1 MAKLWAIAIGI
12 NQYQYFQPLGYGSA
26 DAEVLRNFLVE
37 QAGFPKE
44 QCLLMT
50 DSSVPMG
57 DKSTLPTKNNIL
69 QLVENLAANSWEA
82 QDKLWFF
89 FSGYGINYEGQDY
102 LIPIEGDSQ
111 RVQET
116 GIEIRQLMQTLQVSQ
131 LEVLL
136 LIDFNRAFG
145 TKADSYIG
153 QETIELAQE
162 LQISTILS
170 CQPEQ
175 FSHESSELGH
185 GFFTAALLEALRYGN
200 TNNLAGLESYLSV
213 RTPELCQHHWRPTQN
228 PIAFI
233 ASPQQFLF
241 EQEFEQEFKQ
251 EFEQEEVKSNTD
263 EALSV
268 LGSRE
273 TFTARSAP
281 KLEETPVNNP
291 LINNDTNKNDNS
303 SQVTPVV
310 AKSSPTSPQI
320 AEQTEK
326 ISSVPNNS
334 LIPKNEAENTKQK
347 AENKKINNASNKWL
361 LLGCVGSLIFGGLFL
376 VAFLYQQS
384 RSQIKLT
391 VVKPLPSNYENLEKQ
406 QPSKLRVNNSNSQE
420 TIQAMLELEK
430 MSLDA
435 NQASDLSK
443 AIATAQNIQL
453 GEANYKRA
461 RENIKVWSGMIL
473 DLAKNRAENMEYSNA
488 IQAAKFITKEE
499 PNYQEAQKAINQWQI
514 ESKKYLS
521 NKTLLE
527 AAQALIKPSQAS
539 TYNRAI
545 EVAKRVRSSEPGY
558 NMAQES
564 INRWSQQI
572 LQLAKNRANNKQYSS
587 AIATATLAPEDTAA
601 YAEAQKLIKQWQQQV
616 QGN

>member
-12 NQYQYFQPLGYGSA
+12 NQYQYFQPLGCGSA
-26 DAEVLRNFLVE
+26 DAEVLRGFLVE
-37 QAGFPKE
+37 QAGFPEE

-57 DKSTLPTKNNIL
+57 DKPTLPTKNNIL
-69 QLVENLAANSWEA
+69 QLLEDLAANFWEPE
-82 QDKLWFF
+82 DKLWFF
-89 FSGYGINYEGQDY
+89 FSGYGISYDGQDY

-111 RVQET
+111 RVKET
-116 GIEIRQLMQTLQVSQ
+116 GIEIRQLMQTLQVSG

-136 LIDFNRAFG
+136 LMDFNRAFG
-145 TKADSYIG
+145 TKADSSIG

-185 GFFTAALLEALRYGN
+185 GFFTATLLEALRYGN
-200 TNNLAGLESYLSV
+200 TSNLAGLESYLSV

-233 ASPQQFLF
+233 ASPQQALF
-241 EQEFEQEFKQ
+241 EAEFEQEK
-251 EFEQEEVKSNTD
+251 VKSNTE

-281 KLEETPVNNP
+281 KLEEEPVNNP
-291 LINNDTNKNDNS
+291 LNNNDDS
-303 SQVTPVV
+303 SQVTPVIT
-310 AKSSPTSPQI
+310 KSPPISIASSQI
-320 AEQTEK
+320 AEQPEK
-326 ISSVPNNS
+326 SSVPNPS
-334 LIPKNEAENTKQK
+334 PIPTNKAETEEK
-347 AENKKINNASNKWL
+347 AENKNIENTENTSNKLL
-361 LLGCVGSLIFGGLFL
+361 LLGCVGSLIVGGLLL

-384 RSQIKLT
+384 RSQVKLT
-391 VVKPLPSNYENLEKQ
+391 VVKPLPSNYERVEKP
-406 QPSKLRVNNSNSQE
+406 QPPKPQVNNSNSPE

-435 NQASDLSK
+435 NQASDLSQ
-443 AIATAQNIQL
+443 AIATAKNIQR
-453 GEANYKRA
+453 GEANYQQA
-461 RENIKVWSGMIL
+461 RKNIQVWSGMIL
-473 DLAKNRAENMEYSNA
+473 DLARNRAENMEYSNA
-488 IQAAKFITKEE
+488 IKAAGLITKEE
-499 PNYQEAQKAINQWQI
+499 PNYQEAQKAIQQWQI

-558 NMAQES
+558 DMAQQS
-564 INRWSQQI
+564 INQWSLEI

-601 YAEAQKLIKQWQQQV
+601 YAEAQQLIKQWQQQV
-616 QGN
+616 QSN

>member
-26 DAEVLRNFLVE
+26 DAEALRDFLVE
-37 QAGFPKE
+37 QAGFPEE

-50 DSSVPMG
+50 DSSVPIG
-57 DKSTLPTKNNIL
+57 DKPTLPTKNNIL
-69 QLVENLAANSWEA
+69 QLIEDLAASSWQP
-82 QDKLWFF
+82 QDKLWLF
-89 FSGYGINYEGQDY
+89 FSGYGITYEGQDY
-102 LIPIEGDSQ
+102 LMPIEGDSK
-111 RVQET
+111 RVTET
-116 GIEIRQLMQTLQVSQ
+116 AIEIRQLMQTLQVAG

-136 LIDFNRAFG
+136 LMDFNRAFG
-145 TKADSYIG
+145 VSADSFIG

-185 GFFTAALLEALRYGN
+185 GFFTATLLEALRYGN

-233 ASPQQFLF
+233 ASPQQALF
-241 EQEFEQEFKQ
+241 EKEFAQEKVTNNT
-251 EFEQEEVKSNTD
+251 EEPV
-263 EALSV
+263 SV
-268 LGSRE
+268 LDSRE

-281 KLEETPVNNP
+281 KLEEKPVNNP
-291 LINNDTNKNDNS
+291 LNNNDDS

-310 AKSSPTSPQI
+310 TKSPPISTASPQV
-320 AEQTEK
+320 AEKSEN
-326 ISSVPNNS
+326 ISSVPKTFPIS
-334 LIPKNEAENTKQK
+334 TTQAENTEEK
-347 AENKKINNASNKWL
+347 AENKNSENASSNKWL
-361 LLGCVGSLIFGGLFL
+361 LLGCTGSLILGGLFL

-391 VVKPLPSNYENLEKQ
+391 VVKPLPNSYERLEKQ
-406 QPSKLRVNNSNSQE
+406 QPTKPQNNNSNSQE

-430 MSLDA
+430 MSLNA

-443 AIATAQNIQL
+443 AIITAKNIKR
-453 GEANYKRA
+453 GEAGYKQA
-461 RENIKVWSGMIL
+461 RKNIEIWSGMIL
-473 DLAKNRAENMEYSNA
+473 DLARNRAENMEYSNA
-488 IQAAKFITKEE
+488 ITTAGLIGKEDS
-499 PNYQEAQKAINQWQI
+499 NYQEAQKAIKQWQI

-545 EVAKRVRSSEPGY
+545 EVAKRVQSSEPGY
-558 NMAQES
+558 DMAQAS
-564 INRWSQQI
+564 INRWSLEI

-587 AIATATLAPEDTAA
+587 AIATASLAPEDTAA
-601 YAEAQKLIKQWQQQV
+601 YAEAQQLIKQWQQV
-616 QGN
+616 QSN

>member
-12 NQYQYFQPLGYGSA
+12 NQYQYFQSLGYGSA
-26 DAEVLRNFLVE
+26 DAEILRDFLVK
-37 QAGFPKE
+37 QAGFPEE

-50 DSSVPMG
+50 DSSVPIG
-57 DKSTLPTKNNIL
+57 DKPTLPTKNNIL
-69 QLVENLAANSWEA
+69 QLLEDLAANSWEP

-102 LIPIEGDSQ
+102 LMPIEGDSQ
-111 RVQET
+111 RVT
-116 GIEIRQLMQTLQVSQ
+116 DTAIEIRQLMQTLQVAG

-136 LIDFNRAFG
+136 LMDFNRAFG
-145 TKADSYIG
+145 TKADSSIG

-185 GFFTAALLEALRYGN
+185 GFFTATLLEALRYGN
-200 TNNLAGLESYLSV
+200 TNNLAGLESYLSA

-233 ASPQQFLF
+233 ASPQQALF
-241 EQEFEQEFKQ
+241 EQIFSREFEP
-251 EFEQEEVKSNTD
+251 EEVTSNT
-263 EALSV
+263 EEPLSV

-281 KLEETPVNNP
+281 KLEEKP
-291 LINNDTNKNDNS
+291 LDNNDDS
-303 SQVTPVV
+303 LQVAPVV
-310 AKSSPTSPQI
+310 TKNPPISVASPQI
-320 AEQTEK
+320 AEKPAEISSITQTEDT
-326 ISSVPNNS
+326 
-334 LIPKNEAENTKQK
+334 EEK
-347 AENKKINNASNKWL
+347 AENKNIENTSSSNKFL
-361 LLGCVGSLIFGGLFL
+361 LFGCAGSLIVSGLIL

-391 VVKPLPSNYENLEKQ
+391 VVKPLASNYERLEKQ
-406 QPSKLRVNNSNSQE
+406 QPIKPQGNNSNSQE

-430 MSLDA
+430 MSLNA

-443 AIATAQNIQL
+443 AIITAKNIKR
-453 GEANYKRA
+453 GEANYKQA
-461 RENIKVWSGMIL
+461 RKNIEVWSGMIL
-473 DLAKNRAENMEYSNA
+473 DLARNRAENMEYSNA
-488 IQAAKFITKEE
+488 ITTAGLISKEE
-499 PNYQEAQKAINQWQI
+499 SNYPEAQKAIKQWQI

-558 NMAQES
+558 DMAQAS
-564 INRWSQQI
+564 INRWSLEI

-601 YAEAQKLIKQWQQQV
+601 YAEAQELIKQWQKQV
-616 QGN
+616 QIN

>member
-26 DAEVLRNFLVE
+26 DAEVLRGFLVE
-37 QAGFPKE
+37 QAGFPEE

-50 DSSVPMG
+50 DSSVPIG
-57 DKSTLPTKNNIL
+57 DKPTLPTKNNIL
-69 QLVENLAANSWEA
+69 QLLEDLAANSWEP

-89 FSGYGINYEGQDY
+89 FSGYGINHEGQDY

-111 RVQET
+111 RVKET
-116 GIEIRQLMQTLQVSQ
+116 GIEIRQLMQTLQVCG

-136 LIDFNRAFG
+136 LMDFNRAFG
-145 TKADSYIG
+145 TKADSSIG

-185 GFFTAALLEALRYGN
+185 GFFTATLLEALRYGN

-228 PIAFI
+228 PITFI
-233 ASPQQFLF
+233 ASPQQTL
-241 EQEFEQEFKQ
+241 FKQ
-251 EFEQEEVKSNTD
+251 EFEQEQVKSNT
-263 EALSV
+263 EEPLSF
-268 LGSRE
+268 LGPRE

-281 KLEETPVNNP
+281 KLEEKPVNNP
-291 LINNDTNKNDNS
+291 LNNNDDS
-303 SQVTPVV
+303 SQVRPVV
-310 AKSSPTSPQI
+310 TKNPPISIVSPEI
-320 AEQTEK
+320 AEQLEK
-326 ISSVPNNS
+326 EKVSSVPNTS
-334 LIPKNEAENTKQK
+334 PIPTNEAETEDKVENQNTG
-347 AENKKINNASNKWL
+347 NTTNNFL
-361 LLGCVGSLIFGGLFL
+361 LFGCVGSLIVGGLLL

-391 VVKPLPSNYENLEKQ
+391 VVKPLPSNYERLEKQ
-406 QPSKLRVNNSNSQE
+406 QPSKPQVNNSNSQE

-443 AIATAQNIQL
+443 AIADAKNTQRDEADYKLARKNIQ
-453 GEANYKRA
+453 
-461 RENIKVWSGMIL
+461 VWSGMIL
-473 DLAKNRAENMEYSNA
+473 DLAKNRAENMEYFDA
-488 IQAAKFITKEE
+488 IQAAEFITKEE
-499 PNYQEAQKAINQWQI
+499 PNYQEAQKAIKQWEI

-521 NKTLLE
+521 NKTLVE
-527 AAQALIKPSQAS
+527 AAQALIQPSQAS

-545 EVAKRVRSSEPGY
+545 EVAKRVPKSEPGY
-558 NMAQES
+558 NIAQQS
-564 INRWSQQI
+564 INRWSLEI

-601 YAEAQKLIKQWQQQV
+601 YAEAQQLIKQWQQQV
-616 QGN
+616 QDN

>member
-26 DAEVLRNFLVE
+26 DAEALRNFLVE
-37 QAGFPKE
+37 QAGWAEE

-57 DKSTLPTKNNIL
+57 DKPTLPTKNNIL
-69 QLVENLAANSWEA
+69 QLLEDLAANSWQP
-82 QDKLWFF
+82 QDKLWLF
-89 FSGYGINYEGQDY
+89 FSGYGITYEEQDY
-102 LIPIEGDSQ
+102 LMPIEGDSK
-111 RVQET
+111 RIKET
-116 GIEIRQLMQTLQVSQ
+116 AIEIRQLMQTLQVAG

-136 LIDFNRAFG
+136 LLDFNRAFG
-145 TKADSYIG
+145 TKADSSIG

-185 GFFTAALLEALRYGN
+185 GFFTATLLEALRYGN

-228 PIAFI
+228 PTAFI
-233 ASPQQFLF
+233 ASPQQSLFEKLAQKF
-241 EQEFEQEFKQ
+241 EQEQ
-251 EFEQEEVKSNTD
+251 VKSNT
-263 EALSV
+263 EEPLTV
-268 LGSRE
+268 LDSRE

-281 KLEETPVNNP
+281 KLEEKPVA
-291 LINNDTNKNDNS
+291 NDNS
-303 SQVTPVV
+303 SQVQVVTKTPIPAASPEVV
-310 AKSSPTSPQI
+310 
-320 AEQTEK
+320 EK
-326 ISSVPNNS
+326 PATISSVSQTSPT
-334 LIPKNEAENTKQK
+334 PTTNEDTQEKIETKNTKN
-347 AENKKINNASNKWL
+347 AEDTSNNL
-361 LLGCVGSLIFGGLFL
+361 FLFGCVGSLIFGGLFL

-384 RSQIKLT
+384 RSPIKLT
-391 VVKPLPSNYENLEKQ
+391 VVKPLNSNYERLEKS
-406 QPSKLRVNNSNSQE
+406 QPTKPQNNNSNSQE

-430 MSLDA
+430 MSLNA

-443 AIATAQNIQL
+443 AIATAKNIQR
-453 GEANYKRA
+453 GEAGYKQA
-461 RENIKVWSGMIL
+461 RQNIKVWSGMIL
-473 DLAKNRAENMEYSNA
+473 DLARNRAENREYSNA
-488 IQAAKFITKEE
+488 ITTAGLIGKEE
-499 PNYQEAQKAINQWQI
+499 PNFREAQAAIEQWKL

-539 TYNRAI
+539 SYNRAI
-545 EVAKRVRSSEPGY
+545 EVAKRVPSSEPGY
-558 NMAQES
+558 RMAQES
-564 INRWSQQI
+564 IDKWSLEI

-587 AIATATLAPEDTAA
+587 AIATATLAPKGTAA
-601 YAEAQKLIKQWQQQV
+601 YAEAQKLIKQWQQV
-616 QGN
+616 QNN